1 MFDRPDVRKIPN
13 WVVADDSNYKEFKTF
28 IEAFDWQL
36 EHAGHL
42 MTKEYYT
49 YHWLP
54 EKIARLKEWNDEN
67 F

>member
-1 MFDRPDVRKIPN
+1 MFNRPDVRKISN
-13 WVVADDSNYKEFKTF
+13 WVVVDDSNYKEFKTF

-54 EKIARLKEWNDEN
+54 EKIARLKTWNNEN
-67 F
+67 L